1 MPSSNQKT
9 GSLEGLNIDLRGEVE
24 QTRSS
29 VERLDTE
36 VSTLHHDV
44 ATLSQEV
51 RLILCGLVTVLKI
64 Q

>member
-1 MPSSNQKT
+1 MQKA
-9 GSLEGLNIDLRGEVE
+9 GSLEGLNLDLRGEVE

-36 VSTLHHDV
+36 VSTLHQDV

-51 RLILCGLVTVLKI
+51 QLILYVLVTVLKI